1 VLYSQRLTIKASCMM
16 NLEDF
21 PMDKQ
26 RCPLRIGSCKFWN
39 FCRAKLSRL

>member
-1 VLYSQRLTIKASCMM
+1 M

-26 RCPLRIGSCKFWN
+26 RCPITLKAVSYVCRIYYMN
-39 FCRAKLSRL
+39 TN